1 MNAIAHHTAFE
12 ADDTPIDA
20 ATDDSLPW
28 ADNGEQDP
36 LPLLRLVGA
45 AALTVVVL
53 AAASS
58 LLL

>member
-1 MNAIAHHTAFE
+1 MNAIAHHSAFE

-20 ATDDSLPW
+20 AADDSLPW
-28 ADNGEQDP
+28 ADTGEQDP
-36 LPLLRLVGA
+36 LPLLRLVAA

>member
-12 ADDTPIDA
+12 ADDTQIDA
-20 ATDDSLPW
+20 GADDSLPW
-28 ADNGEQDP
+28 ADSGEQDP

-45 AALTVVVL
+45 AALTVIVL
-53 AAASS
+53 AATTS

>member
-12 ADDTPIDA
+12 ANDTQIDA
-20 ATDDSLPW
+20 GADDSLPW
-28 ADNGEQDP
+28 ADSGEQDP

-45 AALTVVVL
+45 AALSVIVL